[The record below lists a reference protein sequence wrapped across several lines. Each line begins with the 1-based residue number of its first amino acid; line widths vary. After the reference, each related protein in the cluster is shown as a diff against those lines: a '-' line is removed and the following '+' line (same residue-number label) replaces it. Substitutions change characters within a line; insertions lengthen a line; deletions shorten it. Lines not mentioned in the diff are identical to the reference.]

1 VLPEQSSSEPFEWK
15 KSLDSARAA
24 LRAGD
29 STAGR
34 KLFQALADAAR
45 MAELCHDRLFDMPP
59 GKISDRT
66 LQEWRDFLKTIYDDT
81 LKVYML
87 HTDLAQP
94 SDSGSLL
101 KIFKAIRDA
110 ARTASFG
117 LKYMD
122 AGESEQEGRESAVQK
137 LEKLMTELQAAVSKL
152 QPENQP
158 DEADE
163 TPADIDT
170 REVVYVPRVGRIAA
184 GSPNL
189 AEQSIEGYYP
199 LPKQLV
205 GSGELYLLD
214 VAGDSMI
221 DAGIA
226 DGDQVVVRAQPQAE
240 NGQIV
245 VAMIDG
251 EATIKTFKRSE
262 GHAWLVPHNPKYQK
276 TLGDEAIILGKV
288 VAVLRKA

>member
-1 VLPEQSSSEPFEWK
+1 MLPEQSSSGPFDWK
-15 KSLDSARAA
+15 KSLDSARSA

-29 STAGR
+29 LTAGR

-45 MAELCHDRLFDMPP
+45 MAELCHDGLFDMPP

-81 LKVYML
+81 LKFYKM
-87 HTDLAQP
+87 HTDLAQS
-94 SDSGSLL
+94 SDSESLQ
-101 KIFKAIRDA
+101 KTFDAIRDA

-122 AGESEQEGRESAVQK
+122 AGESEEEGRESEVQK
-137 LEKLMTELQAAVSKL
+137 LEKLMIELQAAVAQL
-152 QPENQP
+152 QPEYG
-158 DEADE
+158 ADE

-170 REVVYVPRVGRIAA
+170 PEVVYVPRVGRIAA

-189 AEQSIEGYYP
+189 AEQSIEGYVP
-199 LPKQLV
+199 LPRQLV
-205 GSGELYLLD
+205 GSGNLYLLD

-221 DAGIA
+221 GAGIA
-226 DGDQVVVRAQPQAE
+226 DGDLVVVRSQPEAE

-245 VAMIDG
+245 VAMIEG
-251 EATIKTFKRSE
+251 EATVKTFKLSE
-262 GHAWLVPHNPKYQK
+262 GHAWLVPHNPEYQK